1 MPLGKAPSKNGS
13 SIDISCVPLGTL
25 IELVF
30 EPIHSFNWRAFMR
43 RITAVVVFLV
53 TVIAC
58 AALGG
63 SAQERKSFWAFT
75 GPWDALSDAS
85 LRANASHLD
94 VAVTGWIALDSL
106 TGEPLLPSAYAD
118 TIRLAAGTPRRFA
131 LVTSW
136 HGQGFHATSIRALAA
151 DPARLARVA
160 SRIGRY
166 AQSMRYEGLVLDF
179 ETLTGADVDA
189 QTAVVRAMSDSAKAH
204 GVRTIA
210 VAIPAEPNEGY
221 PARELTRVADF
232 VLVMLYD
239 QHWPGSDPGPISAP
253 DWVTRNLSRVVGEVG
268 ASRVVAG
275 LPLYGYYWAKGKP
288 GVGVSYA
295 TALRNAKNDGI
306 ALSRDSAS
314 NTMRG
319 ASGQGGSAV
328 WVTDAAL
335 LDQLIREAAR
345 VGVSRYALWRLG
357 QEDPA
362 VFEVVKEKSPRSP

>member
-1 MPLGKAPSKNGS
+1 
-13 SIDISCVPLGTL
+13 
-25 IELVF
+25 
-30 EPIHSFNWRAFMR
+30 MR

-58 AALGG
+58 TALGG
-63 SAQERKSFWAFT
+63 SAQERKLFWAFT

-85 LRANASHLD
+85 LRANASRLN

-151 DPARLARVA
+151 DRARLARMA

-179 ETLTGADVDA
+179 ETLTGGDVGA
-189 QTAVVRAMSDSAKAH
+189 QTTVVRAISDSAKAH
-204 GVRTIA
+204 GLTTIA
-210 VAIPAEPNEGY
+210 VAIPAEPDEGY
-221 PARELTRVADF
+221 PARELARVADF

-253 DWVTRNLSRVVGEVG
+253 DWVTRHLSRVVSEVG

-288 GVGVSYA
+288 GVGVSHA
-295 TALRNAKNDGI
+295 TAMRNAQRDGI
-306 ALSRDSAS
+306 AMSRDSAS
-314 NTMRG
+314 RTMRG
-319 ASGQGGSAV
+319 TSGQGGSAL
-328 WVTDAAL
+328 WVTNAAL
-335 LDQLIREAAR
+335 LEELVRESAKT
-345 VGVSRYALWRLG
+345 GVTRFALWRLG

-362 VFEVVKEKSPRSP
+362 VWRLAR